1 LSNFVKLYGSILYST
16 VWLEPLPTKVVW
28 ITMLALADADGVV
41 GASVPGLAKIAG
53 VSREECEAA
62 IATLSA
68 PEPDSRTKDDDGRR
82 IQVVEGGWRIVNHRK
97 YRDLRSETQVR
108 TAERVRRHR
117 SENDAA
123 SYVYY
128 ARDGERVKIG
138 LSRNPWARVD
148 EMRTARP
155 TIALV
160 AVERG
165 GRDLERER
173 HIQFGRKDFRN
184 NERGAEWFD
193 WTPEMEAHI
202 ATLAATT
209 ETTVGNGTTKMGASV
224 THRNGVKRP
233 VRAEA
238 EADAEGDKKRPKA
251 KTKAPEQPSPFPK
264 SACDEL
270 YETWVP
276 LRGAINYGLFRKIL
290 TPLFPASGPRYTQQQ
305 LIDAI
310 KAHAEYVEGLSPREA
325 GFETIH
331 KFAADVQRW
340 VRVGGMPAVDPESRE
355 LTERGR
361 LAVS

>member
-1 LSNFVKLYGSILYST
+1 MSNFVKLYGSILYST

-28 ITMLALADADGVV
+28 ITMLALADADGLVR
-41 GASVPGLAKIAG
+41 AAVPNLAQIAG
-53 VSREECEAA
+53 VTRNECEKA

-68 PEPDSRTKDDDGRR
+68 PDPDSKSKEYDGRR
-82 IQVVEGGWRIVNHRK
+82 VEAVDGGWLILNHRK
-97 YRDLRSETQVR
+97 YRDLRTDTQIA
-108 TAERVRRHR
+108 TAERVKRHR
-117 SENDAA
+117 EKKKGGAVTVTNVTDAT
-123 SYVYY
+123 
-128 ARDGERVKIG
+128 R
-138 LSRNPWARVD
+138 
-148 EMRTARP
+148 
-155 TIALV
+155 
-160 AVERG
+160 
-165 GRDLERER
+165 
-173 HIQFGRKDFRN
+173 
-184 NERGAEWFD
+184 
-193 WTPEMEAHI
+193 
-202 ATLAATT
+202 
-209 ETTVGNGTTKMGASV
+209 
-224 THRNGVKRP
+224 RNGVKRP
-233 VRAEA
+233 VRAEEEE
-238 EADAEGDKKRPKA
+238 EADKKRGRSTA
-251 KTKAPEQPSPFPK
+251 STKAAELPSPFPK

-340 VRVGGMPAVDPESRE
+340 VRVGGMPVVDPESRE